1 MLLIGPPGTG
11 KTLLARRL
19 PTILPPLMLGEAI
32 DVSRIW
38 SVAGLLPA
46 EGLVMRRPFRAPHH
60 TVSPAGLIGGGRP
73 PHPGEVS
80 LAHMGVLFLDE
91 LPPYGAQVGPG
102 PPHGHRQSL
111 GVLSSVRG
119 WPRVARP
126 GNY

>member
-19 PTILPPLMLGEAI
+19 PTLLPPLTLGEAI
-32 DVSRIW
+32 EVSRIW

-46 EGLVMRRPFRAPHH
+46 EGLVTRRPFRAPHH

-73 PHPGEVS
+73 AHPGEVS

-91 LPPYGAQVGPG
+91 LPPYGAQVGHGAPD
-102 PPHGHRQSL
+102 GHRR
-111 GVLSSVRG
+111 SVDRG
-119 WPRVARP
+119 AETDWRVATP
-126 GNY
+126 AFP